1 MAGFKLSNLLP
12 DDNDLKVNTARTVYG
27 GKITPE
33 VNANYAQKL
42 FATTSGSPNMPKPQ
56 SMFRVFFHINSL
68 YDTWKQ
74 EKDSL
79 ISYTTKSEMVNN
91 LNEETKSDFINFL
104 GVEKK
109 NTAAATTN
117 KIKTWATGS
126 NNINIADLD
135 TIIDSVA
142 NKVLSYE
149 LSLLVKSYNIPSIT
163 METTTMNEYN
173 RRRNLYLTGTKYG
186 DLTLTFFDVKEN
198 QAQQFFFN
206 YLKMINNDFFMK
218 GNKNW
223 DRRESP
229 NKWNA
234 EDEKTKPNV
243 KDSTV
248 SYDYNPFGY
257 TTDTNN
263 QLITTIYICE
273 YLCDKMVVYAI
284 KNPKIKTIDF
294 GSGSKDSMASKEIK
308 VTFSV
313 EGITNDM
320 TDLAESLFNVDSSVF
335 KKAAYYRSMVNSP
348 INEGM
353 AGFLNTRYLSNAKA
367 IKGVYNSIFKAVLGQ
382 GKDVTMSSL
391 TEQVKTTTRMMVKA
405 ESINSAEKFKA
416 TLRNETKKKSNG
428 RWQQLY
434 NVKDDPTSIIGSAFF
449 NTSLVGLDV
458 RRILKNL

>member
-12 DDNDLKVNTARTVYG
+12 DDNVKVDVARTVYG

-33 VNANYAQKL
+33 INANYAQKL

-56 SMFRVFFHINSL
+56 SMFRVFFHINNQ
-68 YDTWKQ
+68 YEIWKQ
-74 EKDSL
+74 EKDRL
-79 ISYTTKSEMVNN
+79 IDFTTKSQMVNN
-91 LNEETKSDFINFL
+91 LNQEEAGKDLLNFT
-104 GVEKK
+104 GYSSNKQK
-109 NTAAATTN
+109 NTVSTTN
-117 KIKTWATGS
+117 ARTKTWATGS

-142 NKVLSYE
+142 NKILSYE
-149 LSLLVKSYNIPSIT
+149 LSLLVKSYNIPLIT
-163 METTTMNEYN
+163 METTTVNEYN
-173 RRRNLYLTGTKYG
+173 RRRNLYLSGTKYG
-186 DLTLTFFDVKEN
+186 DLTLTFYDVKEN

-223 DRRESP
+223 DRQVSL

-248 SYDYNPFGY
+248 SYDFNPFGY
-257 TTDTNN
+257 SINTNN

-273 YLCDKMVVYAI
+273 YFCDKMVVYAI

-320 TDLAESLFNVDSSVF
+320 TDLAESLFDVDSSVF

-348 INEGM
+348 ITQEM

-367 IKGVYNSIFKAVLGQ
+367 VKGIYNSIFKAVNRQ
-382 GKDVTMSSL
+382 GKTWKSWDNL
-391 TEQVKTTTRMMVKA
+391 REQVDTTARMMVKA
-405 ESINSAEKFKA
+405 ESVNNAEKFKA
-416 TLRNETKKKSNG
+416 TLQNTTKKNSQGK
-428 RWQQLY
+428 WQQLF
-434 NVKDDPTSIIGSAFF
+434 NVKNDPTSIIGS
-449 NTSLVGLDV
+449 SLYSS
-458 RRILKNL
+458 